1 MTSQIMRFSIFQ
13 KTTNWFRNLSIH
25 RKIVLIALIVLFI
38 LSAPGLSWRTSWFFK
53 SKVCAMNGG
62 TLARAGM
69 AGKPVCVHPYPDGGK
84 PCSSSEEC
92 IGGCVIYEPPILGQ
106 PGSED
111 SAQPIYQEWIWDRS
125 LADSASRSDTRK
137 PRQSGYV
144 RIDVSARRWSV

>member
-62 TLARAGM
+62 TLTRAGM

-92 IGGCVIYEPPILGQ
+92 IGGCVIYEPPVPGQ
-106 PGSED
+106 PTPSVGVCRYSTPSFGCDAPIED
-111 SAQPIYQEWIWDRS
+111 P
-125 LADSASRSDTRK
+125 DSFAC
-137 PRQSGYV
+137 P
-144 RIDVSARRWSV
+144 